1 MHFFNLFIL
10 LNGVVDL
17 YLLKNGK
24 RKTSGKDQRYEENTD
39 LDNPLLQKINSYHL
53 KKKIL
58 ETLVD
63 NKTNDINKINLIQSL
78 DLEMCDTSIHAFNFT
93 EGNLLKDFNFND
105 DDNWWD

>member
-24 RKTSGKDQRYEENTD
+24 RKTSGKDQRYEENSD
-39 LDNPLLQKINSYHL
+39 LDNPLLQKINSYQL

-58 ETLVD
+58 ETLLD
-63 NKTNDINKINLIQSL
+63 NKTNEINKIYLIQNL
-78 DLEMCDTSIHAFNFT
+78 HLEMGDNSIQTFNLT
-93 EGNLLKDFNFND
+93 GGNLFKDFNFED
-105 DDNWWD
+105 HNWCD

>member
-24 RKTSGKDQRYEENTD
+24 RKTSGKDQRYEENSD
-39 LDNPLLQKINSYHL
+39 LDNPLLQKINSYQL

-58 ETLVD
+58 ETLLD
-63 NKTNDINKINLIQSL
+63 NKTNEINKIYLIQSL
-78 DLEMCDTSIHAFNFT
+78 HLEMGDTSIQTFNLT
-93 EGNLLKDFNFND
+93 EGNLFKDFYFE
-105 DDNWWD
+105 DDNWDA

>member
-1 MHFFNLFIL
+1 MHFFNLFVL
-10 LNGVVDL
+10 FNGVVDL

-39 LDNPLLQKINSYHL
+39 LDNPLLQKFNSYQL

-58 ETLVD
+58 ETLLD
-63 NKTNDINKINLIQSL
+63 NKTNEINKIYLIQSL
-78 DLEMCDTSIHAFNFT
+78 HLEICDTSIHAFNFT
-93 EGNLLKDFNFND
+93 EGNLFKDFNFND

>member
-39 LDNPLLQKINSYHL
+39 LDNPLLQKINSYQL

-58 ETLVD
+58 ETLLD
-63 NKTNDINKINLIQSL
+63 NKTNEINKLYLIQNL
-78 DLEMCDTSIHAFNFT
+78 HLEMGDTSIQTFNLT
-93 EGNLLKDFNFND
+93 GGNIFKDFYFEHD
-105 DDNWWD
+105 IWCE